1 MNDRVTTAMQ
11 ALPDGEAELTL
22 VVRLSW
28 EDVARLGQEAG
39 RLASQMQRPVTLD
52 EAVSHRLRSARVTA
66 AQAKPTGEQPP
77 AAVSAG
83 GTGAAGLAGTGSTS
97 ASVGT
102 GSTSASIGTG
112 STSASVGTGST
123 SASVSSLPPRPA
135 TDHARPPAEQA
146 RQAIE
151 RINGT
156 A

>member
-1 MNDRVTTAMQ
+1 MNDRVNAAMQ

-28 EDVARLGQEAG
+28 EDIARLGQEAG
-39 RLASQMQRPVTLD
+39 RLASRMQRPVTLD
-52 EAVSHRLRSARVTA
+52 EAVGHRLRSARATA
-66 AQAKPTGEQPP
+66 AHAKPAGEQPP

-83 GTGAAGLAGTGSTS
+83 ATGTSGLTGTGGAG
-97 ASVGT
+97 
-102 GSTSASIGTG
+102 
-112 STSASVGTGST
+112 
-123 SASVSSLPPRPA
+123 ASVSSLSSLPSRPA
-135 TDHARPPAEQA
+135 ADPARPPAEQA